1 MTVRNERKLEVLKF
15 VAAEEEVTTEQVAEA
30 FDMEIHNAR
39 MQLKRYWKSG
49 LLHRRVIDRKTK
61 KRAYRITE
69 KGIGRIS
76 WLEDNGQSF
85 TTRIRKLVDRIGT
98 CECQPYK

>member
-1 MTVRNERKLEVLKF
+1 MASKNERKLEVLKYIEQEE
-15 VAAEEEVTTEQVAEA
+15 VVTAEEVADA

-49 LLHRRVIDRKTK
+49 LLNRRVIDMKTK
-61 KRAYRITE
+61 KRAYMITE

-76 WLEDNGQSF
+76 WLEDNTPSSFGQMK
-85 TTRIRKLVDRIGT
+85 RLT
-98 CECQPYK
+98 CAYPRYY